1 MRWRQPTAAQPNS
14 PPSTAPLRIDKI
26 SVGVAPT
33 PLKGGAKRL
42 ESGAKRLAS
51 LEISTMEAIRYIVDT
66 LLWLLTLAFVL
77 RLLFQWARADFRD
90 PMADAIVRVT
100 NWLILPLRKVLPP
113 IGKIDTATVVAVVA
127 AASVRTLAALSLA
140 GEGVGDPVQFLR
152 ITVVDLA
159 GLVLRIYLF
168 ALLLYW
174 LTSFVS
180 PGGYAPG
187 IRLLSQLCE
196 PILKPVRRIIP
207 PIGQIDF
214 SVLWV
219 SIVIGAL
226 LVLLR

>member
-1 MRWRQPTAAQPNS
+1 M
-14 PPSTAPLRIDKI
+14 D
-26 SVGVAPT
+26 
-33 PLKGGAKRL
+33 
-42 ESGAKRLAS
+42 
-51 LEISTMEAIRYIVDT
+51 AIRYIVDT

-77 RLLFQWARADFRD
+77 RLLFQWVRANFRD

-100 NWLILPLRKVLPP
+100 NWLILPLRRVLPP
-113 IGKIDTATVVAVVA
+113 IGKVDTATVVAVIAV
-127 AASVRTLAALSLA
+127 ASVRTLAAFGLA
-140 GEGVGDPVQFLR
+140 GQGVGDVSLFLR
-152 ITVVDLA
+152 ITVVNLVD
-159 GLVLRIYLF
+159 LVLRIYLF

-187 IRLLSQLCE
+187 VRLLSQLCE
-196 PILKPVRRIIP
+196 PVLRPVRRIIP

>member
-1 MRWRQPTAAQPNS
+1 M
-14 PPSTAPLRIDKI
+14 D
-26 SVGVAPT
+26 
-33 PLKGGAKRL
+33 
-42 ESGAKRLAS
+42 
-51 LEISTMEAIRYIVDT
+51 AIRYIVDT

-77 RLLFQWARADFRD
+77 RLLFQWVRADFRD

-100 NWLILPLRKVLPP
+100 NWLIMPLRKVLPP
-113 IGKIDTATVVAVVA
+113 VGKVDTATVVAVIAVA
-127 AASVRTLAALSLA
+127 LLRTFVAIALSGGGFGNL
-140 GEGVGDPVQFLR
+140 VLLVQL
-152 ITVVDLA
+152 TALDLA

-187 IRLLSQLCE
+187 VRLLAQLCE

>member
-1 MRWRQPTAAQPNS
+1 M
-14 PPSTAPLRIDKI
+14 D
-26 SVGVAPT
+26 
-33 PLKGGAKRL
+33 
-42 ESGAKRLAS
+42 
-51 LEISTMEAIRYIVDT
+51 AIKYILDT

-77 RLLFQWARADFRD
+77 RLLFQLVRANFRD

-113 IGKIDTATVVAVVA
+113 IGKVDTATVVAVLAVA
-127 AASVRTLAALSLA
+127 ALRTFAEMAMA
-140 GEGVGDPVQFLR
+140 GVGVGDVTLFLR
-152 ITVVDLA
+152 ITAVDLA

-180 PGGYAPG
+180 PGGNAPG
-187 IRLLSQLCE
+187 VRLLAQLCE
-196 PILKPVRRIIP
+196 PLLRPVRRIIP

>member
-1 MRWRQPTAAQPNS
+1 M
-14 PPSTAPLRIDKI
+14 D
-26 SVGVAPT
+26 
-33 PLKGGAKRL
+33 
-42 ESGAKRLAS
+42 
-51 LEISTMEAIRYIVDT
+51 AIRYIVDT

-77 RLLFQWARADFRD
+77 RLLFQLARANFRD

-100 NWLILPLRKVLPP
+100 NWLILPLRRVLPP
-113 IGKIDTATVVAVVA
+113 IGKIDTATIIAVIAVA
-127 AASVRTLAALSLA
+127 SIRTFAALSLA
-140 GEGVGDPVQFLR
+140 GAAVGDVSLFLR
-152 ITVVDLA
+152 ITIVNLA
-159 GLVLRIYLF
+159 DLVLRIYLF

-174 LTSFVS
+174 LTSYVS
-180 PGGYAPG
+180 PDGRAPG
-187 IRLLSQLCE
+187 VRLLSQLCE